1 MLDSEA
7 TDSALTRLSDALIAT
22 KDFASHAVV
31 RASRKARS
39 GRQVSPG
46 PRSIENRV
54 RKVYGMNY
62 ENKVIVITGAGSGM
76 GRAMVQEFAGRGA
89 LVAAIGR
96 TQSKIDESVR
106 LLASPGQARTF
117 AADVSIEGDVIRAI
131 EGIVA
136 HWGRIDVLV
145 NNAGVLDTYEPAH
158 EVSLEAW
165 ESVLS
170 TNLTGPFLMSKYA
183 IPHMLRQGK
192 GSIVNIASISSF
204 SAAGGGSAY
213 TASKH
218 GLLGL
223 TRQLCFEYGSK
234 GIRVNAICPGATAT
248 PMALHGG
255 ADALPDMDE
264 GVMKTPAKRWCRPDE
279 IARLTAF
286 LAGDESDF
294 VHGSSFVI
302 DGGWLTAARDAF

>member
-1 MLDSEA
+1 MD
-7 TDSALTRLSDALIAT
+7 
-22 KDFASHAVV
+22 
-31 RASRKARS
+31 
-39 GRQVSPG
+39 
-46 PRSIENRV
+46 
-54 RKVYGMNY
+54 Y
-62 ENKVIVITGAGSGM
+62 ENNVIAITGAGSGM
-76 GRAMVQEFAGRGA
+76 GRAMVQEFASRGA

-96 TQSKIDESVR
+96 TQSKIDESIQ
-106 LLASPGQARTF
+106 LLANPERAKTF
-117 AADVSIEGDVIRAI
+117 TADVSVEGDVIKTI
-131 EGIVA
+131 DQIVA

-145 NNAGVLDTYEPAH
+145 NNAGVLDSYEPAH

-170 TNLTGPFLMSKYA
+170 VNLTGPFLMSKYA
-183 IPHMLRQGK
+183 IPHMLGQGR

-255 ADALPDMDE
+255 TNALPDMDE
-264 GVMKTPAKRWCRPDE
+264 GVMKTPAKRWCRPEE

>member
-1 MLDSEA
+1 ME
-7 TDSALTRLSDALIAT
+7 
-22 KDFASHAVV
+22 
-31 RASRKARS
+31 
-39 GRQVSPG
+39 
-46 PRSIENRV
+46 
-54 RKVYGMNY
+54 Y
-62 ENKVIVITGAGSGM
+62 ENKVVAITGAGSGM
-76 GRAMVQEFAGRGA
+76 GRAMVQEFASRGA
-89 LVAAIGR
+89 FVAAIGR
-96 TQSKIDESVR
+96 TQSKVEESVG
-106 LLASPGQARTF
+106 LLSAPERAKAFR
-117 AADVSIEGDVIRAI
+117 ADVSVEGDVTNAI
-131 EGIVA
+131 EEIVA
-136 HWGRIDVLV
+136 GWGRIDVLV

-158 EVSLEAW
+158 TVSLEAW

-170 TNLTGPFLMSKYA
+170 INLTGPFLMSKYA

-192 GSIVNIASISSF
+192 GSIVNIASVSSF

-223 TRQLCFEYGSK
+223 TRQLCFEYGAK

-255 ADALPDMDE
+255 TDALPDMDE
-264 GVMKTPAKRWCRPDE
+264 GIMKTPAQRWCRPEE

-286 LAGDESDF
+286 LAGDEGDF